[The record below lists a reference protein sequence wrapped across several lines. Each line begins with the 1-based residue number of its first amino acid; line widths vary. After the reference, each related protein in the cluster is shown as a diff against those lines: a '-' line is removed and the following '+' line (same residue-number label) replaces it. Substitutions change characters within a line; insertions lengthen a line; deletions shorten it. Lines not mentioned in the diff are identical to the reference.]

1 MKTLIIYDSFFGNT
15 KLLAETIGKELGN
28 NTKVIHVTDFKEEYL
43 NGVGLLILGSPILGW
58 RPSEKTTAFLMSFG
72 KDQLKGIK
80 VATFDT
86 RMKIV
91 IHGDATKKMSE
102 MLSNLGAEVIVEP
115 NWFVVTGK
123 EGPLA
128 EGELERAKE
137 WAKQISNSRAS

>member
-1 MKTLIIYDSFFGNT
+1 MKTLIVYDSFFGNT

-28 NTKVIHVTDFKEEYL
+28 DTKVIHVSDFKQEDL
-43 NGVGLLILGSPILGW
+43 KGVSLLIVGSPILGW
-58 RPSEKTTAFLMSFG
+58 RPSENTMAFLMSFG

-86 RMKIV
+86 RMKII

-102 MLSNLGAEVIVEP
+102 MLSNLGAEVISKP
-115 NWFVVTGK
+115 NWFIVTGK

-137 WAKQISNSRAS
+137 WCKKLKEYV

>member
-1 MKTLIIYDSFFGNT
+1 MKSLIIYDSFFGNT

-28 NTKVIHVTDFKEEYL
+28 DTKVMHVSDFKQEDL
-43 NGVGLLILGSPILGW
+43 RGVSLLIVGSPILGW

-86 RMKIV
+86 RVKII

-102 MLSNLGAEVIVEP
+102 MLSNSGAEVIVEP
-115 NWFVVTGK
+115 SWFIVTGK

-128 EGELERAKE
+128 DGELEKAKE
-137 WAKQISNSRAS
+137 WAKQIKDL

>member
-1 MKTLIIYDSFFGNT
+1 MKSLIIYDSFFGNT

-28 NTKVIHVTDFKEEYL
+28 DTKVMHVSDFKQEDL
-43 NGVGLLILGSPILGW
+43 RGVSLLIVGSPILGW
-58 RPSEKTTAFLMSFG
+58 RPSERTTAFLMSFG

-86 RMKIV
+86 RVKII

-115 NWFVVTGK
+115 NWFMVTGR

-128 EGELERAKE
+128 DGELERAKE
-137 WAKQISNSRAS
+137 WAREIKEI

>member
-1 MKTLIIYDSFFGNT
+1 MKSLIIYDSFFGNT
-15 KLLAETIGKELGN
+15 KLLAQTIGKELGN
-28 NTKVIHVTDFKEEYL
+28 DTQVIHVSDFKQEDL
-43 NGVGLLILGSPILGW
+43 KGVSLLIVGSPILGW

-86 RMKIV
+86 RMNII

-115 NWFVVTGK
+115 NWFIVTGK

-128 EGELERAKE
+128 DGELARAKE
-137 WAKQISNSRAS
+137 WAKKIYEVVD

>member
-15 KLLAETIGKELGN
+15 KLLAETIGKELIN
-28 NTKVIHVTDFKEEYL
+28 DTKVIHVSDFKQEDL
-43 NGVGLLILGSPILGW
+43 KGISLLIVGSPILGW
-58 RPSEKTTAFLMSFG
+58 RPSEKITAFIMSFG

-86 RMKIV
+86 RMKII

-102 MLSNLGAEVIVEP
+102 MLANLGAEVIVKP
-115 NWFVVTGK
+115 NWFIVTGK

-137 WAKQISNSRAS
+137 WAKQIKDI

>member
-1 MKTLIIYDSFFGNT
+1 MKTLIVYDSFFGNT
-15 KLLAETIGKELGN
+15 KLLAETIGKEFGN
-28 NTKVIHVTDFKEEYL
+28 DAKVIHVSDFENEDLK
-43 NGVGLLILGSPILGW
+43 GVGLLIVGSPILGW
-58 RPSEKTTAFLMSFG
+58 RPSEKTTAFIMSFG

-102 MLSNLGAEVIVEP
+102 MLAKLGAEVIVEP
-115 NWFVVTGK
+115 NWFIVTGK

-128 EGELERAKE
+128 DGELERAKE
-137 WAKQISNSRAS
+137 WGKQINEMVV

>member
-1 MKTLIIYDSFFGNT
+1 MKSLIIYDSFFGNT
-15 KLLAETIGKELGN
+15 QLLAETISKELGN
-28 NTKVIHVTDFKEEYL
+28 DTRVIHVSDFKQEDL
-43 NGVGLLILGSPILGW
+43 KGVSLLIVGSPILGW

-86 RMKIV
+86 RMKII

-115 NWFVVTGK
+115 NWFIVIGK

-128 EGELERAKE
+128 EGEITRAQE
-137 WAKQISNSRAS
+137 WAKKIAGIID

>member
-1 MKTLIIYDSFFGNT
+1 MKSLIIYDSFFGNT

-28 NTKVIHVTDFKEEYL
+28 DTKVMHVSDFKQEDL
-43 NGVGLLILGSPILGW
+43 RGISLLIVGSPILGW

-72 KDQLKGIK
+72 KDQLKGIE

-86 RMKIV
+86 RMKII

-102 MLSNLGAEVIVEP
+102 MLSNLGAEIIVEP
-115 NWFVVTGK
+115 NWFIVTGK

-128 EGELERAKE
+128 DGELERAKE
-137 WAKQISNSRAS
+137 WAKQIKDL

>member
-1 MKTLIIYDSFFGNT
+1 MKSLVIYDSFFGNT

-28 NTKVIHVTDFKEEYL
+28 DTKVMHVSDFKQEDL
-43 NGVGLLILGSPILGW
+43 KGVSLLIVGSPILAW

-72 KDQLKGIK
+72 KDQLKGIN

-86 RMKIV
+86 RMKII

-102 MLSNLGAEVIVEP
+102 MLANLGAEIIVEP
-115 NWFVVTGK
+115 NWFIVTGK

-137 WAKQISNSRAS
+137 WAKQIKEI

>member
-28 NTKVIHVTDFKEEYL
+28 DTKVIHVSDFKQEDL
-43 NGVGLLILGSPILGW
+43 KGVSLLIVGSPILGW

-86 RMKIV
+86 RMKII

-115 NWFVVTGK
+115 NWFIVAGK

-128 EGELERAKE
+128 GGEITRAQE
-137 WAKQISNSRAS
+137 WAKKIKSLVG

>member
-1 MKTLIIYDSFFGNT
+1 MKSLIIYDSFFGNT

-28 NTKVIHVTDFKEEYL
+28 DTKVIHVSGFKQEDL
-43 NGVGLLILGSPILGW
+43 RGISLLIVGSPILGW

-86 RMKIV
+86 RMKII

-115 NWFVVTGK
+115 NWFIVTGK

-128 EGELERAKE
+128 EGELKRAKE
-137 WAKQISNSRAS
+137 WANQIKDI

>member
-1 MKTLIIYDSFFGNT
+1 MKTLVIYDSFFGNT
-15 KLLAETIGKELGN
+15 KLIAETIAKELGSD
-28 NTKVIHVTDFKEEYL
+28 TRIMHVSDFKEEDL
-43 NGVGLLILGSPILGW
+43 KGVNLLIVGSPILGW
-58 RPSEKTTAFLMSFG
+58 RPSEKASAFLMSFG
-72 KDQLKGIK
+72 KDQLKGIR

-86 RMKIV
+86 RMKIL

-102 MLSNLGAEVIVEP
+102 MLSNLGATVIVEP

-137 WAKQISNSRAS
+137 WASRIASTVA

>member
-1 MKTLIIYDSFFGNT
+1 MKSLIIYDSFFGNT

-28 NTKVIHVTDFKEEYL
+28 DTKVMHVSDFKQEDL
-43 NGVGLLILGSPILGW
+43 RGVSLLIVGSPILGW

-72 KDQLKGIK
+72 KDQLKGIE

-86 RMKIV
+86 RMKII

-102 MLSNLGAEVIVEP
+102 MLSNLGAEIIVEP
-115 NWFVVTGK
+115 NWFIVTGK

-128 EGELERAKE
+128 DGELERAKE
-137 WAKQISNSRAS
+137 WAKQIKDL

>member
-1 MKTLIIYDSFFGNT
+1 MKTLVIYDSFFGNT
-15 KLLAETIGKELGN
+15 KLLAETIAKELGN
-28 NTKVIHVTDFKEEYL
+28 DTKILHVSDFTNEDLK
-43 NGVGLLILGSPILGW
+43 GVGLLVVGSPVRGW
-58 RPSEKTTAFLMSFG
+58 RPSENTSAFLMSFG

-86 RMKIV
+86 RMKII

-115 NWFVVTGK
+115 NWFIVSGS

-137 WAKQISNSRAS
+137 WAKKIKDI

>member
-1 MKTLIIYDSFFGNT
+1 MKILIVYDSFFGNT

-28 NTKVIHVTDFKEEYL
+28 DAKVIHVSDFKQEDL
-43 NGVGLLILGSPILGW
+43 KGISLLIVGSPILGW
-58 RPSEKTTAFLMSFG
+58 RPSENTMAFLIGFG

-86 RMKIV
+86 RMKII

-115 NWFVVTGK
+115 NWFIVTGK

-128 EGELERAKE
+128 DGEIGRAKE
-137 WAKQISNSRAS
+137 WAKSLKL

>member
-1 MKTLIIYDSFFGNT
+1 MKTLVIYDSFFGNT
-15 KLLAETIGKELGN
+15 KLIAETIAKELGN
-28 NTKVIHVTDFKEEYL
+28 DTRIMHVSDFKEEDL
-43 NGVGLLILGSPILGW
+43 KGVNLLIVGSPILGW
-58 RPSEKTTAFLMSFG
+58 RPSEKTSAFLMSFG
-72 KDQLKGIK
+72 KDQLKGIR

-86 RMKIV
+86 RMKIL

-102 MLSNLGAEVIVEP
+102 MLSNLGATVIVEP

-137 WAKQISNSRAS
+137 WASRIASTVA

>member
-1 MKTLIIYDSFFGNT
+1 MKSLIIYDSFFGNT

-28 NTKVIHVTDFKEEYL
+28 DTKVIHVSDFKQEDL
-43 NGVGLLILGSPILGW
+43 RGVSLLIVGSPILGW

-72 KDQLKGIK
+72 KDQLKGIG

-86 RMKIV
+86 RMKII

-102 MLSNLGAEVIVEP
+102 MLSNSGAEVIVEP
-115 NWFVVTGK
+115 NWFIVTGK

-137 WAKQISNSRAS
+137 WAKQIKDL

>member
-15 KLLAETIGKELGN
+15 KLLAQTIGKELGN
-28 NTKVIHVTDFKEEYL
+28 DTRVLHVSDFTNEDLK
-43 NGVGLLILGSPILGW
+43 GVGLLIVGSPILGW
-58 RPSEKTTAFLMSFG
+58 RPSENITAFLMSFG
-72 KDQLKGIK
+72 RDQLKGIG

-86 RMKIV
+86 RMKII

-102 MLSNLGAEVIVEP
+102 MLANLGAEIIVEP
-115 NWFVVTGK
+115 NWFIVTGK

-137 WAKQISNSRAS
+137 WAKQIKDI

>member
-1 MKTLIIYDSFFGNT
+1 MKSLIIYDSFFGNT
-15 KLLAETIGKELGN
+15 KLLAETIGKEFGN
-28 NTKVIHVTDFKEEYL
+28 DTKVLHVSDFKQEDL
-43 NGVGLLILGSPILGW
+43 KGISLLIVGSPILGW

-72 KDQLKGIK
+72 KDQLKGIR

-86 RMKIV
+86 RVKLFF
-91 IHGDATKKMSE
+91 HGDATKKMSE

-115 NWFVVTGK
+115 NWFIVTGK

-137 WAKQISNSRAS
+137 WANQIKDL